1 MRYERGKMK
10 KQRKSGINT
19 REKLLRAA
27 SEVFADKNYRDATIA
42 EICEKAEANIAA
54 VNYHFNDK
62 ETLYREAWRYA
73 FAESITTYPPDGGVS
88 KDASP
93 EERLRGQISALL
105 HRIAD
110 ENNKEF
116 PIVQKEFV
124 SPTGLLD
131 EVIRE
136 ELEPMHDRTE
146 AVVRELLGPQA
157 SDVDVLFC
165 AVSIIN
171 QCANPIV
178 AKKRQRINEAGEI
191 IESPSGIE
199 DVDAFADHVT
209 RFSLAGVAEICSD
222 KEREKVRNEKPDK
235 K

>member
-1 MRYERGKMK
+1 MK

-19 REKLLRAA
+19 RERLLAAA
-27 SEVFADKNYRDATIA
+27 SDVFADKSYHDATIA

-73 FAESITTYPPDGGVS
+73 FDVSIIKYPFDGDVLDG
-88 KDASP
+88 APP
-93 EERLRGQISALL
+93 EERLRGQITALL

-110 ENNKEF
+110 EDNKEF
-116 PIVQKEFV
+116 FIAQKEFV

-146 AVVRELLGPQA
+146 TLVRELLNAPV
-157 SDVDVLFC
+157 SDADVRFC
-165 AVSIIN
+165 VISIIN
-171 QCANPIV
+171 QCVNPIITKR
-178 AKKRQRINEAGEI
+178 KKGANDGRAVEGPPRIDD
-191 IESPSGIE
+191 IE
-199 DVDAFADHVT
+199 AFADHVV
-209 RFSLAGVAEICSD
+209 RFSLAGLSAICAE
-222 KEREKVRNEKPDK
+222 RK
-235 K
+235 KKHKKRKA

>member
-1 MRYERGKMK
+1 MK

-19 REKLLRAA
+19 RERLLKAA

-73 FAESITTYPPDGGVS
+73 FVGSIKAYPPDGGVS
-88 KDASP
+88 DTDAP
-93 EERLRGQISALL
+93 EERLRGQITALL

-110 ENNKEF
+110 ENNREF
-116 PIVQKEFV
+116 LIAQKEFV

-136 ELEPMHDRTE
+136 ELRPMHDRTE
-146 AVVRELLGPQA
+146 TVVRELLGPQA
-157 SDVDVLFC
+157 SDADVQFC
-165 AVSIIN
+165 VVSIIN
-171 QCANPIV
+171 QCVNPIV
-178 AKKRQRINEAGEI
+178 AKRKRISETGRVAEGPQ
-191 IESPSGIE
+191 GI
-199 DVDAFADHVT
+199 DDIDAYADHVA
-209 RFSLAGVAEICSD
+209 RFSLAGIAEIR
-222 KEREKVRNEKPDK
+222 KERSKRSK

>member
-1 MRYERGKMK
+1 MK
-10 KQRKSGINT
+10 KQRQSGINT
-19 REKLLRAA
+19 RERLLKAA

-73 FAESITTYPPDGGVS
+73 FAGSIKAYPPDGGVGGNV
-88 KDASP
+88 AP
-93 EERLRGQISALL
+93 EERLRGQITALL

-116 PIVQKEFV
+116 LIAQKEFI

-136 ELEPMHDRTE
+136 ELSPMHDRTE
-146 AVVRELLGPQA
+146 MVVRELLGPQA
-157 SDVDVLFC
+157 SDADVQFC
-165 AVSIIN
+165 VVSIIN

-178 AKKRQRINEAGEI
+178 AKRKRISETGKV
-191 IESPSGIE
+191 IEGPPGI
-199 DVDAFADHVT
+199 DDIDAYADHVA
-209 RFSLAGVAEICSD
+209 RFSLAGIAEIRE
-222 KEREKVRNEKPDK
+222 ERSK
-235 K
+235 KSKK